1 METLQHVVCHGRPN
15 LFSITKRHSDPVKVF
30 HASASTTIGLNQAVP
45 SLDESL
51 QPEPITVYE
60 ACKNV
65 AIIDVTMANENRCA
79 AFQAAGHKKENKY
92 IPLLEQ

>member
-1 METLQHVVCHGRPN
+1 
-15 LFSITKRHSDPVKVF
+15 VKVF
-30 HASASTTIGLNQAVP
+30 HASASTTIRLNQAVL

-51 QPEPITVYE
+51 LLEPITIDE

-79 AFQAAGHKKENKY
+79 AFQAAGLKKEKKY
-92 IPLLEQ
+92 TPLLEQ